1 MKVRCWLSLSF
12 ACLLLFN
19 IEAQVIQG
27 GLAFGKVAYWGDLN
41 SPNFSTNISK
51 NGNAAIQLFLKRNLN
66 TQLGVK
72 LSLTSLKLQG
82 DDANSDQIWQKE
94 RNLNFK
100 SNVFEMGLTAEYY
113 LFGFDPF
120 TNEKPFSPYISAGI
134 VTGYFNPK
142 TTYNG
147 TEYDLQPL
155 GTEGQGMAGFPKK
168 YGKYFVGVPFGGGA
182 ILKVNRAF
190 DVSLDIIARKT
201 STDYLDDL
209 SGNYVNY
216 NELRAGN
223 GELAAIL
230 GDRTNEYLGINEP
243 SIRTTGDQ
251 RGGKG
256 VGDWYFTFMVNVG
269 FTIAE
274 GDTFIRKRRV
284 STSNCP
290 KF

>member
-1 MKVRCWLSLSF
+1 MK
-12 ACLLLFN
+12 
-19 IEAQVIQG
+19 
-27 GLAFGKVAYWGDLN
+27 
-41 SPNFSTNISK
+41 
-51 NGNAAIQLFLKRNLN
+51 GN
-66 TQLGVK
+66 
-72 LSLTSLKLQG
+72 
-82 DDANSDQIWQKE
+82 DANSDQKWQKE
-94 RNLNFK
+94 RNLNFR
-100 SNVFEMGLTAEYY
+100 SNVFELGVTGEYY

-120 TNEKPFSPYISAGI
+120 TNEKPFSPYVTAGL
-134 VTGYFNPK
+134 VAGYFNPK

-155 GTEGQGMAGFPKK
+155 GTEGQGIAGFPRK
-168 YGKYFVGVPFGGGA
+168 YNKYFVGIPFGGGA

-190 DVSLDIIARKT
+190 DISLDIIARRT
-201 STDYLDDL
+201 STDFLDDV

-216 NELRAGN
+216 NDLKAGN

-230 GDRTNEYLGINEP
+230 GDRTNEYLGLNEP
-243 SIRTTGDQ
+243 SIRNTGDQ
-251 RGGKG
+251 RGGSQIK
-256 VGDWYFTFMVNVG
+256 DWYFTFMVNLA